1 MTSLH
6 FRKSSIAIFLFLSL
20 VPLTFA
26 ETVPVS
32 VSSPKPA
39 ELGEALR
46 FSGSVV
52 ALRDAN
58 VSVRVDGLV
67 EEIIVDAGVRVK
79 KGQPLLRQDEELA
92 ALQYKQALAMQE
104 QAEATKTESAR
115 LLSESQRLQK
125 SNHVS
130 QNEVS
135 TRQANFALADAAL
148 KSARA
153 NAELAAATL
162 KRHTLLSPFDGVV
175 NQRLTDNG
183 EWLSRGDPAFAIV
196 SPEEVVVDVNV
207 PQERYADILSDTS
220 VRLCPD
226 TRPGYCVDASVA
238 AIIPVGN
245 ATARAFRVRLQ
256 ADGPVDGLLP
266 GTSAVAEFSIS
277 AANGKPRLLIS
288 RDALL
293 RHPDGD
299 YSVFVTAQDKASRR
313 KITVGREFSGQ
324 IEVVEGLQRDDK
336 VVIRGNELLSDG
348 QDIRIVPLTGAE
360 EK

>member
-1 MTSLH
+1 MTSLN
-6 FRKSSIAIFLFLSL
+6 FRKSAIATFLFLTTIA
-20 VPLTFA
+20 LTFA

-32 VSSPKPA
+32 VISPKPTTQ
-39 ELGEALR
+39 GEALR

-52 ALRDAN
+52 PLRNAK

-67 EEIIVDAGVRVK
+67 EEIIVDAGARVK
-79 KGQPLLRQDEELA
+79 KGQPLLRQDNELA
-92 ALQYKQALAMQE
+92 ALQHKQALAEQE
-104 QAEATKTESAR
+104 QAEATKIEAAR

-135 TRQANFALADAAL
+135 TRQATFVLADAAL

-162 KRHTLLSPFDGVV
+162 QRHTLLSPFDGVV
-175 NQRLTDNG
+175 SQRLTDNG
-183 EWLSRGDPAFAIV
+183 EWLSRGDPAFAVV
-196 SPEEVVVDVNV
+196 SPEEVVVDINV
-207 PQERYADILSDTS
+207 PQERYADIRSDTS
-220 VRLCPD
+220 ARLCPD
-226 TRPGYCVDASVA
+226 TRPGYCVDAKVA

-245 ATARAFRVRLQ
+245 TTARAFRVRLQ
-256 ADGPVDGLLP
+256 ADGPVEGLLP
-266 GTSAVAEFSIS
+266 GTSAVAEFLIS
-277 AANGKPRLLIS
+277 APKGQPRLLIS

-293 RHPDGD
+293 RHPDGSH
-299 YSVFVTAQDKASRR
+299 SVFVTTQDKASRR

-324 IEVVEGLQRDDK
+324 VEVIEGLQRDDK

-348 QDIRIVPLTGAE
+348 QDIRIVPLTRAE

>member
-1 MTSLH
+1 MTSLN
-6 FRKSSIAIFLFLSL
+6 FRKSAIAIFLFLSL

-32 VSSPKPA
+32 VISPKPA
-39 ELGEALR
+39 ELGETLH

-52 ALRDAN
+52 ALRNAN

-67 EEIIVDAGVRVK
+67 EEIIVDAGARVK
-79 KGQPLLRQDEELA
+79 KGQPLLRLDNELA
-92 ALQYKQALAMQE
+92 TLQHKQALAVQE

-175 NQRLTDNG
+175 SQRLTDNG

-196 SPEEVVVDVNV
+196 SPEEVVVDVSI
-207 PQERYADILSDTS
+207 PQERYADILADTS

-226 TRPGYCVDASVA
+226 TRPGYCVDANVA

-245 ATARAFRVRLQ
+245 TTARAIRVRLK
-256 ADGPVDGLLP
+256 ADDPVDGLLP

-277 AANGKPRLLIS
+277 ASNGQPRLLIS

-293 RHPDGD
+293 HHPDGS
-299 YSVFVTAQDKASRR
+299 YSVFVASQDKASRR

-324 IEVVEGLQRDDK
+324 IEVIEGLQRDDN